1 MAYASK
7 SGAVSVNRVKA
18 TSAVGANA
26 LEEATIGFQLTKA
39 VFMSAK
45 DAQRTRIATAPGF
58 IAALDQSGGSTPKAL
73 QQYGVEPS
81 DYSGDAEMYAAV
93 HAMRS
98 RIILSDPF
106 TSEKVLGAILF
117 ERTMDSDINGKPTAQ
132 ILWEERG
139 VVPFL
144 KIDKGLA
151 DEANGV
157 QLLKPMPDLDA
168 LLAKANEKGIFGTK
182 ERSLIL
188 EANAQGIADVVAQQF
203 EVAKQV
209 AAAGLVPIVE
219 PEVHIDSATKAE
231 AEGMLEAEIM
241 KHLNDL
247 PDGVDVIL
255 KLTIPTKA
263 GLYDAAADHPRVLRV
278 VALSGGYSTNKACD
292 LLSQNH
298 KMIASFSR
306 ALAEGLSV
314 KMSDAE
320 FDAALGRNI
329 DQIFAA
335 SVA

>member
-1 MAYASK
+1 M
-7 SGAVSVNRVKA
+7 SV
-18 TSAVGANA
+18 
-26 LEEATIGFQLTKA
+26 
-39 VFMSAK
+39 K
-45 DAQRTRIATAPGF
+45 DAQRTRMATASGF

-73 QQYGVEPS
+73 AQYGVEPE
-81 DYSGDAEMYAAV
+81 DYEGEVEMYAAV

-98 RIILSDPF
+98 RIILADDF

-117 ERTMDSDINGKPTAQ
+117 ERTMDSEINGKPTAQ
-132 ILWEERG
+132 LLWEDRG

-157 QLLKPMPDLDA
+157 QLLKPMPELDA
-168 LLAKANEKGIFGTK
+168 LLSKAGAKGIFGTK

-203 EVAKQV
+203 DIARQV

-219 PEVHIDSATKAE
+219 PEVHIDSATKAK

-241 KHLNDL
+241 KHLNGLSGD
-247 PDGVDVIL
+247 VDVIL
-255 KLTIPTKA
+255 KLTIPTQA

-278 VALSGGYSTNKACD
+278 VALSGGYSTDVACD
-292 LLSQNH
+292 LLSRNH

-314 KMSDAE
+314 KMSDGD
-320 FDAALGRNI
+320 FNVVLGQNI
-329 DQIFAA
+329 TKIYDA

>member
-1 MAYASK
+1 MA
-7 SGAVSVNRVKA
+7 
-18 TSAVGANA
+18 
-26 LEEATIGFQLTKA
+26 Q
-39 VFMSAK
+39 K
-45 DAQRTRIATAPGF
+45 DAQRTRMATASGF

-73 QQYGVEPS
+73 AQYGVEPA
-81 DYSGDAEMYAAV
+81 DYSGDDEMYAAV

-98 RIILSDPF
+98 RIILADDF
-106 TSEKVLGAILF
+106 TSDKVLGAILF

-132 ILWEERG
+132 VLWEDRG

-151 DEANGV
+151 DEADGV
-157 QLLKPMPDLDA
+157 QMLKPMPELDA

-188 EANAQGIADVVAQQF
+188 EANATGIAAVVAQQF
-203 EVAKQV
+203 DVARQV

-219 PEVHIDSATKAE
+219 PEVHIESATKAE
-231 AEGMLEAEIM
+231 AEDMLVAEIM
-241 KHLNDL
+241 SNLNAL
-247 PDGVDVIL
+247 PEGVDVIL
-255 KLTIPTKA
+255 KLTIPSKA

-278 VALSGGYSTNKACD
+278 VALSGGYSTDVACD

-320 FDAALGRNI
+320 FNVALGANI
-329 DQIFAA
+329 TKIYNA

>member
-1 MAYASK
+1 M
-7 SGAVSVNRVKA
+7 SV
-18 TSAVGANA
+18 
-26 LEEATIGFQLTKA
+26 
-39 VFMSAK
+39 K
-45 DAQRTRIATAPGF
+45 DAQRTRMATAPGF

-73 QQYGVEPS
+73 AQYGVEPA
-81 DYSGDAEMYAAV
+81 DYSGEVEMYAAV

-98 RIILSDPF
+98 RIILADDF
-106 TSEKVLGAILF
+106 TSDKVLGAILF

-132 ILWEERG
+132 LLWEDRG

-157 QLLKPMPDLDA
+157 QLLKPMPELDA
-168 LLAKANEKGIFGTK
+168 LLAKANTKGIFGTK
-182 ERSLIL
+182 ERSLVL

-203 EVAKQV
+203 DVARQV
-209 AAAGLVPIVE
+209 SAAGLVPIVE
-219 PEVHIDSATKAE
+219 PEVHIESATKADAE
-231 AEGMLEAEIM
+231 AMLEAEIM

-247 PDGVDVIL
+247 PEGVDVIL
-255 KLTIPTKA
+255 KLTIPTQA

-278 VALSGGYSTNKACD
+278 VALSGGYSTEVACD

-314 KMSDAE
+314 KMSESE
-320 FDAALGRNI
+320 FNTALGQNI
-329 DQIFAA
+329 TKIYNA